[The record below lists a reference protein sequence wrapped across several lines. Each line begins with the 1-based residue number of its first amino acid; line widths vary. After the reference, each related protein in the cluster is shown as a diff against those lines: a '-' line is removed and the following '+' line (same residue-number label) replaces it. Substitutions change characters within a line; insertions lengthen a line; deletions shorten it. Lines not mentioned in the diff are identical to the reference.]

1 MIPASY
7 REARE
12 AAKHAEMHRIAPTIE
27 NLLVQNV
34 SNVNQEIP
42 VYFKIYFSLIAPRKK
57 VQYGGK
63 TWVWKSKKVDFILPF
78 LLIPVL

>member
-27 NLLVQNV
+27 SLLVQNV

-42 VYFKIYFSLIAPRKK
+42 VYFKIYFLVIAP
-57 VQYGGK
+57 
-63 TWVWKSKKVDFILPF
+63 
-78 LLIPVL
+78 